1 MPSSTFAHGALRNAA
16 PSLIGPQDPPPF
28 TLFNEAGPT
37 PALLVAD
44 HASNAIPA
52 AMDHLGLGPGPLGQ
66 HIAYDIGIAWLTRR
80 LSIRLEAP
88 ALLHGYSRLL
98 VDPNRP
104 LDDPT
109 SICVISDHVIVP
121 GNRDLSA
128 EGRAQRAASFFHPY
142 HAAVE
147 AQIVGILRSGRVPAL
162 ISLHSFTPEMRGR
175 PRPWHV
181 GILWDDV
188 DGRIAVPLIDG
199 LAADRS
205 LCVGDNEPYT
215 GRERHGYTVE
225 THAMAR
231 GLANVLV
238 EVRQDLIT
246 RREDAEAWADR
257 LADCL
262 SQILA
267 DPTVCQ
273 EHAG

>member
-1 MPSSTFAHGALRNAA
+1 MPSPDLAERPPPHAA
-16 PSLIGPQDPPPF
+16 PPLIGPQDPPPYSV
-28 TLFNEAGPT
+28 FNATGAAPV
-37 PALLVAD
+37 LLVAD

-52 AMDHLGLGPGPLGQ
+52 AMNHLGLGQEPFGR
-66 HIAYDIGIAWLTRR
+66 HIAYDIGIAWLTQR
-80 LSIRLEAP
+80 LAVRLDAA

-98 VDPNRP
+98 IDPNRA

-109 SICVISDHVIVP
+109 SICVISDGVVIP
-121 GNRDLSA
+121 GNRGLTAQDA
-128 EGRAQRAASFFHPY
+128 AQRADSFFHPY

-147 AQIVGILRSGRVPAL
+147 ARVVGLLGAQCAPAL

-181 GILWDDV
+181 GILWDEV
-188 DGRIAVPLIDG
+188 DGRIARPLMDT

-205 LCVGDNEPYT
+205 LCVGDNKPYT

-231 GLANVLV
+231 GLANVLI

-257 LADCL
+257 LADGL
-262 SQILA
+262 SGALA
-267 DPTVCQ
+267 DPAVFR
-273 EHAG
+273 EFAG